1 MSFFETRELHSKEA
15 LRTHW
20 YQGTYEELKK
30 AVFKM
35 AEDFG
40 FGVVDVNDTFKEML
54 LEGPH
59 VVIVKITSYNR
70 YEQGVDFNVS
80 TKWLLD
86 LGRSKT
92 LVTKLY
98 NQISKYA
105 KFKGVSLHP

>member
-20 YQGTYEELKK
+20 YQGTYEDVKK

-35 AEDFG
+35 ADDLG
-40 FGVVDVNDTFKEML
+40 YGVVDVNDTFKEML

-80 TKWLLD
+80 TSWLLD
-86 LGRSKT
+86 LGRSK
-92 LVTKLY
+92 KLATRLY
-98 NQISKYA
+98 SQISRYA
-105 KFKGVSLHP
+105 KFKGISLHP